1 MFSDSRVTIS
11 DWLLLYF
18 NDAID
23 DGSCILEDSPMGT
36 IVRTFTSSD
45 ADTAA
50 DNIDHVY
57 EIESGGLDA
66 AGNVS
71 YYSSDNGSS

>member
-1 MFSDSRVTIS
+1 MCSQILVTIS
-11 DWLLLYF
+11 DWLSLYF

-23 DGSCILEDSPMGT
+23 DGSCILESSPMRT

-50 DNIDHVY
+50 DNTNHVY

-71 YYSSDNGSS
+71 YYSSDRGSS